1 MFAGCRFY
9 LTNLLLDRL
18 RAGAPSRIVSLTSV
32 GHHAARR
39 GMRFDD
45 LQSERG
51 FAGFEAYCR
60 SKLANLLV
68 TRELARRMQ
77 GSAVTAKPPTWG
89 AQQLRQ

>member
-1 MFAGCRFY
+1 
-9 LTNLLLDRL
+9 
-18 RAGAPSRIVSLTSV
+18 
-32 GHHAARR
+32 
-39 GMRFDD
+39 MRFDD

-51 FAGFEAYCR
+51 FEGFEAYCR
-60 SKLANLLV
+60 SKLANLLF